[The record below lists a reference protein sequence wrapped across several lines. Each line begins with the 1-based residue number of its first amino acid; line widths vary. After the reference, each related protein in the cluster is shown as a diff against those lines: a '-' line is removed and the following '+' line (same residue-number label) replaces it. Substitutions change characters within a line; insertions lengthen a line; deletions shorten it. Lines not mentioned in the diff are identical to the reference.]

1 MESPGTWSTRRGEG
15 SRRQGRHEGG
25 PGTAETASLSLH
37 HSSLSL
43 LAFLTYTR
51 FPGLGPPRTGQ
62 QAPAGQQGGAFWNSG
77 SSKGKVGTEVLA
89 LRVCLGGRRHRLP
102 YGASW
107 RGVGV
112 A

>member
-1 MESPGTWSTRRGEG
+1 MESPGTWSTRGKG
-15 SRRQGRHEGG
+15 SRCQRQHEGG
-25 PGTAETASLSLH
+25 PGRAEAASLSLPH
-37 HSSLSL
+37 PSLSL
-43 LAFLTYTR
+43 LVFLTYTR
-51 FPGLGPPRTGQ
+51 FPGLGLSRTGQ

-77 SSKGKVGTEVLA
+77 SSKGKVGTEVLV